1 MTRKKHNYDL
11 STQTYKGIRLT
22 MCNYC
27 EEYYAARN
35 AKRFILG
42 DPKTQYQKIWIPNS
56 CLLPNG
62 TLKPGVDLDWLFRKP
77 MNQKKLHY
85 AHETNTELYLLP
97 YK

>member
-1 MTRKKHNYDL
+1 MKKKKHNYDL

-27 EEYYAARN
+27 EEYYATRN

-62 TLKPGVDLDWLFRKP
+62 TIKPGINLDWLFRKP

-85 AHETNTELYLLP
+85 AHETNTELYVMP